1 MAANVLARKQRGLI
15 AVLRRAVDNA
25 QDELEALERED
36 DEMQFTPTEPSHL
49 VALKEWSCSYPTF
62 LRGHHCGNCG
72 GPFELD
78 RNAAI
83 AAQYRIIRAAEED
96 VRERQ
101 RQLSQLQKRLS
112 LAQKYEEEDMDMPLA
127 QRMKMKPAVRLQR
140 EQLKAGIAR
149 DNLLLPQVKAGLESA
164 EAALPAL
171 VEPAKKE
178 LQRLRVEVMMYK
190 QEHWPVFAVSALAPE
205 EGASLHGA
213 TGGRLPEA
221 DGYICM
227 DCACNP
233 LVAYD
238 YKAYMKAS
246 YKVPD
251 HVKERWFAATVPKA
265 PKAKASRVEPEEEPM
280 EDIPVTP
287 DTDDELVEAPM
298 VPKSLVST

>member
-1 MAANVLARKQRGLI
+1 MANVLARKQRGLI

-25 QDELEALERED
+25 QDELEALQRED
-36 DEMQFTPTEPSHL
+36 DEMQFTPTEPDHL
-49 VALKEWSCSYPTF
+49 VALREWSCSYPTF

-83 AAQYRIIRAAEED
+83 AAQYRIIRTAEED

-112 LAQKYEEEDMDMPLA
+112 LARKYEEEDMDMPLA

-190 QEHWPVFAVSALAPE
+190 QEQWPVFAVSARAPE
-205 EGASLHGA
+205 
-213 TGGRLPEA
+213 EA

-227 DCACNP
+227 ACACHP

-238 YKAYMKAS
+238 YKSYIKAS
-246 YKVPD
+246 YKVPE
-251 HVKERWFAATVPKA
+251 HVKERWFKAAPPGKKDGPAEPCSA
-265 PKAKASRVEPEEEPM
+265 PGLVKEEDGVMERIPSDSESEPEVV
-280 EDIPVTP
+280 PVST
-287 DTDDELVEAPM
+287 APM
-298 VPKSLVST
+298 SLAST